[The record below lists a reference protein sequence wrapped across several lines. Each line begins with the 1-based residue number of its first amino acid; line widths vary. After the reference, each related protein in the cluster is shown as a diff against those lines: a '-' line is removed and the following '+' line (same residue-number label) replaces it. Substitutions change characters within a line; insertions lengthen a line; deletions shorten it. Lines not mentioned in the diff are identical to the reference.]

1 LPNRF
6 RTIVLY
12 NVVTCH
18 THRYWLGIQNLC
30 FINSDLRNPHIVIQ
44 KNLNCYGWIRKYILM
59 YTDVVEE
66 YGLYFTCD
74 ISYKL
79 NLQSLVPAQ

>member
-1 LPNRF
+1 
-6 RTIVLY
+6 
-12 NVVTCH
+12 
-18 THRYWLGIQNLC
+18 
-30 FINSDLRNPHIVIQ
+30 
-44 KNLNCYGWIRKYILM
+44 M